1 MGKKIVY
8 LYGNCHTKTLAYMLS
23 GNPQFN
29 EKYKLASINPATLVG
44 CEVLWVFNART
55 RKLGKY
61 VASNVDPSGMQ
72 REGSGLSVK
81 GTTIIGFDQKQSI
94 QKTLRKPED
103 QLKSFN
109 KAGKVKLRKFL
120 DDINT
125 IDTKLTG
132 RVNKETIL
140 LKVY

>member
-1 MGKKIVY
+1 M
-8 LYGNCHTKTLAYMLS
+8 H
-23 GNPQFN
+23 
-29 EKYKLASINPATLVG
+29 
-44 CEVLWVFNART
+44 
-55 RKLGKY
+55 
-61 VASNVDPSGMQ
+61 
-72 REGSGLSVK
+72 GLS
-81 GTTIIGFDQKQSI
+81 TIDQKQSI
-94 QKTLRKPED
+94 QKTLRKPEE

-125 IDTKLTG
+125 VDTKLTG